1 MYNKENKG
9 KSFAFFLFFCKVLFG
24 LKKEKRF
31 LKIPR
36 VEFLFF
42 LLVLG
47 RYRKMVICV
56 SLILLLQ
63 CFSRKGEE
71 SK

>member
-9 KSFAFFLFFCKVLFG
+9 KSFVFFLFFCKVLFG

-31 LKIPR
+31 LKILR

-42 LLVLG
+42 
-47 RYRKMVICV
+47 
-56 SLILLLQ
+56 S
-63 CFSRKGEE
+63 SR
-71 SK
+71 SR